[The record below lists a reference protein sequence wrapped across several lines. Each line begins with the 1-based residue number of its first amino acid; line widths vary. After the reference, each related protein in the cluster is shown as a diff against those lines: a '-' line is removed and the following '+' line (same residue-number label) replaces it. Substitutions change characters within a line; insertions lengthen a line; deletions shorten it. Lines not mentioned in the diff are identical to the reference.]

1 MKIAITGATG
11 LVGQKLVNE
20 LLKRNDEIII
30 LTRSVDKAKNVFP
43 LASGF
48 INWTGKVEDWFSQ
61 LENVDVII
69 NLAGENVMA
78 RRWNEEHKKKVYSSR
93 IDGTKKLVDAISLL
107 NNKPKTFIS
116 ASAIGYYGNINEE
129 VDEQS
134 PVGKDFLAKVVQDW
148 ENASSKIDELNIRRV
163 LIRIGLVLSNKDGA
177 LPKLILPFK
186 FFVGGSLGSGDQW
199 FSWIHI
205 DDLVKIFLFA
215 IDNPNLKGV
224 YNATSPNPVKMKKFA
239 KTLGKILHRP
249 SFFNVPSFVLKIA
262 LGEGAD
268 SILNG
273 AKVKSKKICEA
284 GFKFQFND
292 LETALKQLL

>member
-43 LASGF
+43 LSSGF

-177 LPKLILPFK
+177 LPKLVLPFK

-249 SFFNVPSFVLKIA
+249 SFFNVPSFVLKIV

-273 AKVKSKKICEA
+273 AEVKSKKICEA
-284 GFKFQFND
+284 GFEFKFND